1 MDAKTINILLVS
13 LLALVGIGFFVL
25 RSLRKRSND
34 TYQDSRGYGEVFS
47 PVHAPVV
54 ETAPPVFVPQ
64 KTEAELLQE
73 RRDELESAESPE
85 ECYDVFSSVDA
96 GSPVEVEA
104 YEKAV
109 TLLRAELTTADDI
122 DRCWELVDVMRNFD
136 SEESIK
142 VADEVIEKV
151 FSLATT
157 TEEALAIIDA
167 LEERW
172 NDGIE
177 DETER
182 ALKLALTFVTNYDEA
197 ESIFDDA
204 ESDSDFEALA
214 YKKMLT
220 FAEDVETCQSLWDYH
235 GVDTDFG
242 ELAILRAAEIIKA
255 NEEAESSAT

>member
-142 VADEVIEKV
+142 VADEAIEKI
-151 FSLATT
+151 FTLTT
-157 TEEALAIIDA
+157 TTDDALSIIDELA
-167 LEERW
+167 RRW

-182 ALKLALTFVTNYDEA
+182 ALKLALTLTTDYDEA
-197 ESIFDDA
+197 LAVFEKCDS
-204 ESDSDFEALA
+204 ESDLELLA
-214 YKKMLT
+214 FMRMLT
-220 FAEDVETCQSLWDYH
+220 FVEDVESCQSLWDEYD
-235 GVDTDFG
+235 VDSELG
-242 ELAILRAAEIIKA
+242 ELAILRAGEIIKA
-255 NEEAESSAT
+255 NKASAT